1 VDGERVVLAQTELKA
16 RAAGASEDAIAG
28 LLERQRSTVE
38 ILKSE
43 TDPGRAGEAIAAIM
57 RERFENAS
65 AQERALY
72 GIENDTAPE
81 TAAALSGEPVN
92 TTWPRYFLAHEPAEV
107 LEQVTVPVL
116 AINGTEDLRVP
127 HEENLAA
134 IEAALI
140 RGGHTRYEIHALP
153 DLNHSFRHAGSDTAS
168 ESQASQETLAPEVLE
183 LIADWILKVA
193 M

>member
-1 VDGERVVLAQTELKA
+1 MKA
-16 RAAGASEDAIAG
+16 RDAGASEDAIAG
-28 LLERQRSTVE
+28 LLERQRSILE

-43 TDPGRAGEAIAAIM
+43 TDPGRAGEALAAIN
-57 RERFENAS
+57 RERLENAS
-65 AQERALY
+65 AQERALH
-72 GIENDTAPE
+72 GIESDTAPE

-92 TTWPRYFLAHEPAEV
+92 TAWSRYFLAHEPGEV

-116 AINGTEDLRVP
+116 AINGTEDLHVP
-127 HEENLAA
+127 HDENLGA

-140 RGGHTRYEIHALP
+140 RGGNTGYEIHALP
-153 DLNHSFRHAGSDTAS
+153 DLNHVFRHAGSDTAS

-183 LIADWILKVA
+183 LIADWILKIS